1 MEIHEN
7 CEVTDLIDEGDRI
20 DAVCTSPGEF
30 KADAFVITAGP
41 WTERILAREGVPT
54 GIFPMRGQ
62 MVLFRCA
69 RQPFKR
75 VLNDGPRY
83 LVPRDDGYVLAGS
96 TEEEAGFDKSTTEE
110 AIAELTNFATD
121 LVPALRAANVEQ
133 TWAGLRPASYDGFP
147 YIGRMPGLE
156 NAFVAAGHF
165 RSGLHLSPGTAV
177 VLADVMCG
185 ATPAIDLMPF
195 RVSRG

>member
-1 MEIHEN
+1 M
-7 CEVTDLIDEGDRI
+7 
-20 DAVCTSPGEF
+20 
-30 KADAFVITAGP
+30 
-41 WTERILAREGVPT
+41 AREHVYKL
-54 GIFPMRGQ
+54 IFPMRGQ
-62 MVLFRCA
+62 MVLFRCE

-83 LVPRDDGYVLAGS
+83 LVPRGDGYVLAGS
-96 TEEEAGFDKSTTEE
+96 TEEEAGFDKSITAE
-110 AIAELTNFATD
+110 AIAELTRFAIK
-121 LVPALRAANVEQ
+121 LVPALRDATIEQ

-177 VLADVMCG
+177 VLADLMCG
-185 ATPAIDLMPF
+185 NTPAVDLTPF